1 MKKKTLLHIEIDE
14 NKMAT
19 VRTCCSTAEEFRIL
33 TDLIRYITSP
43 ERTEDNDG
51 AAKAILLGVIRN
63 LLEYIDEKMYAELVR
78 SYRQE
83 NDANDPLASLFRSPG
98 ATDVKS

>member
-1 MKKKTLLHIEIDE
+1 MKEKTLLHIGINE
-14 NKMAT
+14 NKTAT

-33 TDLIRYITSP
+33 TELIQYITSP

-83 NDANDPLASLFRSPG
+83 NNANDPLASLFRNPG
-98 ATDVKS
+98 AADIKS